1 MLQTEKPKQRNSERG
16 SILAVSAFGMLTFL
30 LAVGL
35 CVDIS
40 HFYVVKAE
48 LQNAADA
55 AALAG
60 ASALNSAPT
69 GIDEATTRAIQEMNG
84 YEFNKESVTINA
96 SDVTFAVDFGG
107 PYLDAATAKTKAD
120 DIRFVNV
127 TIPPKSVGVF
137 FATPVLNANT
147 VNLSQEAI
155 AGMSVSPNVFC
166 EWIPLSVIDD
176 ETNPML
182 PGSTYIIRGGPHGSV
197 SPGNRQILAIEGRGG
212 SDVRE
217 SLARGINE
225 CAEPGSVYE
234 KDTKTG
240 VSAGPVRQGL
250 NTRFDDYAAGMDY
263 ADFPPDLNVKEN
275 ITYKQYTEA
284 TPGSANWQSPRTG
297 HGGAAN
303 RRIVII
309 PLIKLSEFDNGR
321 DTVKFYKFAAFF
333 LQKKVDGGS
342 GGDITAEYIGERV
355 IFGKGGYK
363 PGGGPVNP
371 QLAQPVLYK

>member
-1 MLQTEKPKQRNSERG
+1 MLQTEKLAQRNSERG

-55 AALAG
+55 SALAG
-60 ASALNSAPT
+60 ASALNSAPA
-69 GIDEATTRAIQEMNG
+69 GITEATTRAVQLMNS
-84 YEFNKESVTINA
+84 YEFNNQGVTINPEN
-96 SDVTFAVDFGG
+96 VKFAANFGG
-107 PYLDAATAKTKAD
+107 PYVDAASAQAQAGN
-120 DIRFVNV
+120 IRFVHIE
-127 TIPPKSVGVF
+127 IPPKQVSVY
-137 FATPVLNANT
+137 FATPALNTNT

-155 AGMSVSPNVFC
+155 AGMSVPPNVFC

-176 ETNPML
+176 VANPMM
-182 PGSTYIIRGGPHGSV
+182 PGNTYIIRGGPQGKV
-197 SPGNRQILAIEGRGG
+197 SPGNRQILAVNGRGG

-217 SLARGINE
+217 NLARGINE
-225 CAEPGSVYE
+225 CAEPGSVYT

-250 NTRFDDYAAGMDY
+250 NTRFDDYPGGMD
-263 ADFPPDLNVKEN
+263 ASDFPPDTNVKEN
-275 ITYKQYTEA
+275 ITWNQYRNA
-284 TPGSANWQSPRTG
+284 TPGSANWQSPRSG
-297 HGGAAN
+297 HAGVSM
-303 RRIVII
+303 RRVVLI

-321 DTVKFYKFAAFF
+321 DTVSFYKFAAFF

-342 GGDITAEYIGERV
+342 GGDITAEYIGERI